1 MLQIQFIHL
10 LYLIVLIGP
19 GVIAGAIVTWKTRS
33 AWSLFITIGFSLL
46 SSIILAIVTVIFG
59 KLATPLLSPWIGS
72 FTALIDFSQTPT
84 NYQSSWF
91 GSLPFY
97 LLSYLRYSIV
107 APIGTVLGATLAG
120 MLMIVRYELISTGGR
135 FDLNYAWIAS
145 FGSMIVGGVMSI
157 FSILLLSWIGSQGLN
172 IIQGI
177 TGSLGEGNAIFV
189 QIFWGILISVNGLV
203 CGVISSVFGMKLS
216 KLLM

>member
-10 LYLIVLIGP
+10 LYLTVLLGP

-33 AWSLFITIGFSLL
+33 AWSLFVTIGFSLL
-46 SSIILAIVTVIFG
+46 ASVVLAIVTVIFG
-59 KLATPLLSPWIGS
+59 KLATPLLSTWIGS
-72 FTALIDFSQTPT
+72 FTALIDFSQTST

-120 MLMIVRYELISTGGR
+120 MLMIVRHELIGTGGR
-135 FDLNYAWIAS
+135 FDPTYAWIAS
-145 FGSMIVGGVMSI
+145 LGSMITGGVMSV

-177 TGSLGEGNAIFV
+177 TGSLGESNAIFV
-189 QIFWGILISVNGLV
+189 QVFWGILITINGAI
-203 CGVISSVFGMKLS
+203 CGVTSSVFGMKLS